1 MKALIDD
8 YSHEAERLER
18 YIENLQK
25 GISSCRSETVK
36 DKIRRRI
43 ALLEEELFE
52 IRLDISAMM
61 RGEEGRKND

>member
-8 YSHEAERLER
+8 YSHEAEGLEH

-25 GISSCRSETVK
+25 EIRSCYSETVK